1 MASMTHAVMDA
12 IVALSRKSRCHAGLF
27 RMCMGRIL
35 GRCQV
40 PALTFGALSTFL

>member
-1 MASMTHAVMDA
+1 MTHAVMDA

-27 RMCMGRIL
+27 RMCMGRISD
-35 GRCQV
+35 RCQV